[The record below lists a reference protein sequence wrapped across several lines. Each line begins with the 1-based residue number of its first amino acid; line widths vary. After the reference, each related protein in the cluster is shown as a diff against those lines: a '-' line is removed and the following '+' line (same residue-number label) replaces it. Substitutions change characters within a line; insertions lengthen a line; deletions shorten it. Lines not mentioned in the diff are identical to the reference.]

1 MNEKKIKKEREIKEL
16 KKQEIIK
23 YITTYAL
30 ITIGLIS
37 IYLLFQENL
46 AFLNNLTAGAL
57 SLLLNIFGINSTHAG
72 IAVVASGF
80 SCNIIDE
87 CTGIYEI
94 LVYTACVLAYPTST
108 NKKLAGIAMGTPLLL
123 AINMVRMS
131 FLVFIGIWNADLF
144 DFFHYIIWQITLI
157 LFVALVL
164 LLWIF
169 KVVKK

>member
-1 MNEKKIKKEREIKEL
+1 MV
-16 KKQEIIK
+16 
-23 YITTYAL
+23 
-30 ITIGLIS
+30 S
-37 IYLLFQENL
+37 HLLFQENL

-57 SLLLNIFGINSTHAG
+57 SVMLSICGINSIHDGT
-72 IAVVASGF
+72 AVVASGF
-80 SCNIIDE
+80 SVNIIDE

-123 AINMVRMS
+123 TINMVRLL
-131 FLVFIGIWNADLF
+131 FLVFIGIWHVDLF

-157 LFVALVL
+157 VFVALVL